1 MSNLVEMYI
10 NGSKF
15 VFWESVSITRNVDTV
30 DAASF
35 TAPFDHTAPGFKE
48 NFKPFSYNPV
58 LISVDGKPLFTG
70 TMLSADPNVS
80 EDTKTIDVTCYSKC
94 GVLQDCT
101 MPPETMPLE
110 YNNLNLKEIAEAMAK
125 PFGLS
130 VDFRG
135 DPGAKFG
142 RVACE
147 PDAKVYDFLTDLAK
161 QRGYVISSNESG
173 DLLFWKSVTGTAV
186 AVLTQGQSPLK
197 SVSPDFKPQEFYSDL
212 TGLAPVEVGKTA
224 AKKTVKAKAKKDP
237 KAPETPAAPKVKAP
251 KPAKKYKKFS
261 TTAETEAYRPY
272 VFKVNDVEGVDV
284 ETATK
289 ATLSRMLGNMANYTI
304 EVATWRDANGNLWAP
319 NTVLKLSAPDA
330 MIYDYYDFEIKSVDF
345 SQDSTEEIA
354 TLVLALPGSF
364 SGEPPE
370 VFPWEL

>member
-1 MSNLVEMYI
+1 MSNLIEMYI
-10 NGSKF
+10 RGSKF
-15 VFWESVSITRNVDTV
+15 VFWENVNISRNVDAV
-30 DAASF
+30 DAATFS
-35 TAPFDHTAPGFKE
+35 APFDHTAPGFKE

-70 TMLSADPNVS
+70 TMLSADPSIS
-80 EDTKTIDVTCYSKC
+80 EDTKTIDVTCYAKC

-110 YNNLNLKEIAEAMAK
+110 YNNLNLKEIAEAMTK
-125 PFGLS
+125 PFGIL

-147 PDAKVYDFLTDLAK
+147 PDAKVFDFLTDLAK

-173 DLLFWKSVTGTAV
+173 DLLFWKSSTGAAV
-186 AVLTQGQSPLK
+186 AVLTQGESPLK
-197 SVSPDFKPQEFYSDL
+197 SVSPDFRPQEFYSDL
-212 TGLAPVEVGKTA
+212 TGLAPVEVDKPA
-224 AKKTVKAKAKKDP
+224 AKKTIKTKKD
-237 KAPETPAAPKVKAP
+237 PKVKAP
-251 KPAKKYKKFS
+251 KPAKKYNKFS
-261 TTAETEAYRPY
+261 TESESEVYRPY
-272 VFKVNDVEGVDV
+272 VFKVNDVDGVDV

-304 EVATWRDANGNLWAP
+304 EVATWRDSNGALWSP
-319 NTVLKLSAPDA
+319 NTTIRLRAPDA

-345 SQDSTEEIA
+345 TQDSDEESA

-364 SGEPPE
+364 SGEAPE